1 MKTRPYNLLIAT
13 ALLLAANQFPADGQ
27 QAQSNDT
34 VMRAHVS
41 KGNYLLGRRQF
52 QDAINEY
59 QAVLEIDSN
68 NQVAKSNIAEV
79 YNSWAI
85 TFYNQQ
91 KWGEALEQWQK
102 ALEIQ
107 PNHGHAKR
115 NLALMK
121 QRLAAQGVSLD
132 GLAAETADRKA
143 AARQAGL
150 DNNPPT
156 AAKPTAAGALAPK
169 SAPEPV
175 EAAPPSGAMLL
186 TPGIKVSNDPS
197 PEPDPP
203 PQAVAPTRSVPQSAA
218 EINASIF
225 GMPGGTTN
233 SRQAQQPN
241 STPANSVSPLFP
253 VMPETRTSVQPPQP
267 AGNTNNSYQGQPI
280 NSYSSPPQT
289 QAPAQS
295 QSSFGSANSLEEQLT
310 SVEVKVYGHK
320 QLDMTMLQRLE
331 KMERDTAGQ
340 TRSGTIIERINYLKQ
355 NYGL

>member
-1 MKTRPYNLLIAT
+1 MKTSPYNLLIAST
-13 ALLLAANQFPADGQ
+13 LLLAVNAIPVWAQ
-27 QAQSNDT
+27 QTNEQI
-34 VMRAHVS
+34 MRAHVS

-52 QDAINEY
+52 QEAINEY
-59 QAVLEIDSN
+59 QAVLDIDST

-85 TFYNQQ
+85 MFYNQQ
-91 KWGEALEQWQK
+91 KWGDALEQWQK

-107 PNHGHAKR
+107 PTHPHAKR

-132 GLAAETADRKA
+132 GLAAETAERKA
-143 AARQAGL
+143 AAKQAGL

-156 AAKPTAAGALAPK
+156 AAKPPAAGALAPK
-169 SAPEPV
+169 EAPESV
-175 EAAPPSGAMLL
+175 EAAPPSGAMIL
-186 TPGIKVSNDPS
+186 TPGIKISNDAP
-197 PEPDPP
+197 PAEDTPP
-203 PQAVAPTRSVPQSAA
+203 PPVAPPKSAPQSAA

-225 GMPGGTTN
+225 GMPTGTTS
-233 SRQAQQPN
+233 SRQPQPN
-241 STPANSVSPLFP
+241 NTPQNSVSPLFP

-267 AGNTNNSYQGQPI
+267 TSAPNSYQGPPL
-280 NSYSSPPQT
+280 NSYPTTPAPP
-289 QAPAQS
+289 AS
-295 QSSFGSANSLEEQLT
+295 LGSANSLEEQLT
-310 SVEVKVYGHK
+310 SVEVKVYGRK